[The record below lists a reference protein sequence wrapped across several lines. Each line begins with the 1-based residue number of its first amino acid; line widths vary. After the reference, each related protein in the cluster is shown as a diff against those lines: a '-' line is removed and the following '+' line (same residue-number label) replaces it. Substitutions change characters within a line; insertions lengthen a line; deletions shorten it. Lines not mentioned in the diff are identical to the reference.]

1 MRFNKNKKMEANN
14 IYEEKI
20 FSKWTT
26 IILVAKFLFIL
37 FLSVFLILLK
47 PEEPI
52 EMTVL
57 FILFFVLLLLLAVM
71 INFNMLSIKITPRS
85 IIVGYGIFQNKI
97 PWENIEDCYLDKT
110 SAIRYG
116 GWGIRVGKV
125 DKKWR
130 KVYSTLRE
138 RRVVLSLKNNKPFKE
153 FVFSTK
159 NSEEVMNIVKQKIK
173 VE

>member
-1 MRFNKNKKMEANN
+1 MGTNS

-20 FSKWTT
+20 FSKWTR
-26 IILVAKFLFIL
+26 IILLGKFIFIL
-37 FLSVFLILLK
+37 FLSVFLILVK

-52 EMTVL
+52 QITVL
-57 FILFFVLLLLLAVM
+57 LILFFVLLLLLAVM
-71 INFNMLSIKITPRS
+71 INFNMLSIKITPQS

-97 PWENIEDCYLDKT
+97 PWENIEDCYLDKA
-110 SAIRYG
+110 SAIKYG
-116 GWGIRVGKV
+116 GWGIRIGRV

-130 KVYSTLRE
+130 KVYSTLGESRI
-138 RRVVLSLKNNKPFKE
+138 VVSLKNDKHFKE

-159 NSEEVMNIVKQKIK
+159 NSEEVMKIVKQKIK